1 MRPRSIRLFEM
12 LYLSAIALVAASAI
26 YDFGAL
32 IAAAEGD
39 LSRRGIDPTTL
50 VIAGIAFTVFLM
62 LALWFMVAR
71 LRIGF
76 VRFLLIALLA
86 WQAWPLPQAL
96 ANGTSA
102 SDVVAIATI
111 VLQAIAIIFTFTPS
125 ARAWFAG
132 TGPDISDQV

>member
-1 MRPRSIRLFEM
+1 M

-26 YDFGAL
+26 YDFSAL

-39 LSRRGIDPTTL
+39 LSRRGIDPMSL

-96 ANGTSA
+96 SNGTSA
-102 SDVVAIATI
+102 SDVVAISTI

-125 ARAWFAG
+125 ARSWFSG
-132 TGPDISDQV
+132 PGPDISDQI